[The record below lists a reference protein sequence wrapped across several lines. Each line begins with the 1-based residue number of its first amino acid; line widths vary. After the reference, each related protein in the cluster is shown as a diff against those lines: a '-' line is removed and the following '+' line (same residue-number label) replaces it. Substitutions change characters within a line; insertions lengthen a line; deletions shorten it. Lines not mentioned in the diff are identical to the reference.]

1 MALQRGP
8 AFQVRRQP
16 RRQRDLGG
24 GVQTFQTTHWSDETT
39 ASATSEH
46 AEQEDDEMGE
56 LVEVRAHT
64 LRSQLGHATV
74 RIVDTVDHS

>member
-24 GVQTFQTTHWSDETT
+24 GVQKLQTTHRSDETT

-46 AEQEDDEMGE
+46 AEQEEDAGMGK
-56 LVEVRAHT
+56 LVEVRART
-64 LRSQLGHATV
+64 LRSPLGHATV
-74 RIVDTVDHS
+74 DIVDHS